1 VARDWNARVPWW
13 VWVLGVTLAA
23 VAGLAP
29 PLVTVV
35 LVLALVAGVIFLKN
49 PLWGAFAIILSVPVQ
64 DTITLPGGITITQVV
79 FVFVLGLWWA
89 WMSLRQDRRLVL
101 TPIAVTL
108 FLFLA
113 LVLPSLWGTTS
124 MADSLAEISR
134 WLVTIFAYIIIINS
148 VQTRREMNWL
158 IGVML
163 AAGLSEALLGLVQAY
178 GQLGPTSFNVGG
190 LLTRAYGTIGAP
202 NSLAGYINMSLPLAL
217 ALAAYHWG
225 KWGSARKA
233 AHPLDRPSFISWRYL
248 RNPILMSTV
257 TLILFWALVNSLS
270 RGAWIALACGV
281 LVMIFALGRRAKTAI
296 AVLFAAVFLIVVLA
310 LAGAVPGVLSDR
322 FNQLVTQIQIFDPRG
337 ITPTPDN
344 YALVERM
351 VHWQV
356 AGNMFMSNPW
366 TGVGFGN
373 FNALFNKFGIQG
385 WPYSRG
391 NAHNYYL
398 NVAAE
403 AGVVGLTGY
412 MIMLITAF
420 TVGFRALRRVKLR
433 NDTYGEAV
441 VIGALGLLTTFAAH
455 NFFEDLHA
463 LNMGIQ
469 WAAGLALFTLAW
481 LRTDDGQTATDELRT
496 GG

>member
-1 VARDWNARVPWW
+1 MPWW
-13 VWVLGVTLAA
+13 VWALGVGLAL

-35 LVLALVAGVIFLKN
+35 LVLALVSGAIFLKN
-49 PLWGAFAIILSVPVQ
+49 PLWGAFAVILSVPVQ
-64 DTITLPGGITITQVV
+64 DTITLPGGITVTQVV

-89 WMSLRQDRRLVL
+89 WMSLRQDRRVVL

-113 LVLPSLWGTTS
+113 LALPSLWGTTS
-124 MADSLAEISR
+124 MADSLAELSR
-134 WLVTIFAYIIIINS
+134 WLVTIFSYIIIVNS

-163 AAGLSEALLGLVQAY
+163 AAGLSEALLGVVQSYA
-178 GQLGPTSFNVGG
+178 QFGPTSFNVAG

-202 NSLAGYINMSLPLAL
+202 NSFAGYINMSLPLAL

-225 KWGSARKA
+225 KWGSARRA
-233 AHPLDRPSFISWRYL
+233 AHLLDRPSYISWRYL
-248 RNPILMSTV
+248 RNPILLSIV
-257 TLILFWALVNSLS
+257 AGVLFLTLVNSLS

-281 LVMIFALGRRAKTAI
+281 LVMVFALGRRAKAAI
-296 AVLFAAVFLIVVLA
+296 AVLLASVLLIVVLA
-310 LAGAVPGVLSDR
+310 LAGAVPPVLSDR
-322 FNQLVTQIQIFDPRG
+322 FDQLVTQIQIFDPRG
-337 ITPTPDN
+337 VVPTPDN

-351 VHWQV
+351 VHWEV
-356 AGNMFMSNPW
+356 AGNMFLSNPW

-373 FNALFNKFGIQG
+373 FNTLFTKFGIQG

-403 AGVVGLTGY
+403 TGVVGLIGY

-420 TVGFRALRRVKLR
+420 TVGFRALRRVRLR
-433 NDTYGEAV
+433 GDTYGEAV
-441 VIGALGLLTTFAAH
+441 VIGALGLLTTFVVH

-481 LRTDDGQTATDELRT
+481 MRTDEGRENVKRKT
-496 GG
+496 